1 LVVVILGKAHSR
13 SDHAGLRFFGD
24 DHKIFCNY
32 FERNHPAI
40 QIGNGDGNVPPDKLT
55 SHDRPDRVQLFCNT
69 LIDNYYGGNVGKS
82 MKAVELVVA
91 QKGCCR
97 DIAMTPGSL
106 NWRNSS
112 Y

>member
-1 LVVVILGKAHSR
+1 MITRQTRKLPSSINHGAPFLR
-13 SDHAGLRFFGD
+13 SSA
-24 DHKIFCNY
+24 
-32 FERNHPAI
+32 
-40 QIGNGDGNVPPDKLT
+40 
-55 SHDRPDRVQLFCNT
+55 T